1 MYHNNRSGETNYQRL
16 GFSFQ
21 LNMIMFVKQS
31 VREMFLQNVQVD
43 KAGWYG
49 RCSKAL
55 EDSIYFLD
63 ILDKIH

>member
-1 MYHNNRSGETNYQRL
+1 
-16 GFSFQ
+16 
-21 LNMIMFVKQS
+21 MFVKQS